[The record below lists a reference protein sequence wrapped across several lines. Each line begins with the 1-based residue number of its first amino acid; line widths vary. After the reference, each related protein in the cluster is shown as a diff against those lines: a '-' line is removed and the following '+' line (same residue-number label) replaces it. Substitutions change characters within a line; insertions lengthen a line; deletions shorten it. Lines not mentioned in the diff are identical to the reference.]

1 MIRDRRR
8 PADRDDLSMGI
19 AGNPVD
25 VLATNFGRTA
35 SLFEKFPRDRVFI
48 ASTEAPRH
56 GAREIE

>member
-1 MIRDRRR
+1 MW
-8 PADRDDLSMGI
+8 I

-25 VLATNFGRTA
+25 VLATNFSKPT

-48 ASTEAPRH
+48 APTEAPRH